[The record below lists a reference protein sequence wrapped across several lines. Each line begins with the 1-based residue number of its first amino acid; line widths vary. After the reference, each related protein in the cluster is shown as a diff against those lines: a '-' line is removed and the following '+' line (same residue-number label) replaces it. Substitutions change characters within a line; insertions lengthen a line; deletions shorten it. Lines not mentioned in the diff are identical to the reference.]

1 MNVYLTLFYSSERKM
16 QTMDQNICLTVQ
28 SILKDILFELKVN
41 RDYNEDQVEGLRG
54 FKLFELCTFHVFYEL
69 SALGYCV
76 SN

>member
-1 MNVYLTLFYSSERKM
+1 MNVYLTLFYSNERKM

-54 FKLFELCTFHVFYEL
+54 FKLLELCIFHVFYEL